1 MAVQIKA
8 PVKGAAK
15 VEIAGS
21 LLKMGMSLDQIT
33 QATGLTL
40 EDMEGDKIKSPTE
53 SWMILLSM
61 GDRMCF
67 PTNLPTDGVKRG

>member
-1 MAVQIKA
+1 
-8 PVKGAAK
+8 
-15 VEIAGS
+15 
-21 LLKMGMSLDQIT
+21 MGMSLDQIT